1 MYRTFTLRNEKGQ
14 EYPLSSPD
22 FQRYGFLTEPDGL
35 GIDIKNAYVKL
46 GETFLRTES
55 DIQQGEFEGTML
67 FPSYPVY
74 REFANFI
81 FTSETLTLLY
91 EYEGSNGVYHRRCDF
106 ASVEKG
112 EMNEYGVLECK
123 VEFDLNTLYYFDEP
137 IDYYVIASETDRR
150 YTIPYPNRYVDFNA
164 LSLVIDNDGHIPA
177 SFACTIWGYIEYP
190 TIIISDVDDNELYNI
205 RLPKILQQG
214 ERIEYSSRDGEARI
228 QFIDSNG
235 TVTNLL
241 PSLSILNN
249 NFVRFPIGQ
258 YKLSFSGDTAVTNQI
273 TYAVYKYYKAV

>member
-35 GIDIKNAYVKL
+35 GINIKNTYVKL

-55 DIQQGEFEGTML
+55 VIQQGEFEGKML

-91 EYEGSNGVYHRRCDF
+91 VYEGSNGVYHRRCDF
-106 ASVEKG
+106 VDIDKG
-112 EMNEYGVLECK
+112 EMNEYGILECK
-123 VEFDLNTLYYFDEP
+123 VEFELDTLYYFENP
-137 IDYYVIASETDRR
+137 IDYYVIASEIDRR

-190 TIIISDVDDNELYNI
+190 TIIITDTNDNELYNI
-205 RLPKILQQG
+205 KFPKILQQG

-228 QFIDSNG
+228 QFIDSSG
-235 TVTNLL
+235 AVTNLL
-241 PSLSILNN
+241 PSLSILQN
-249 NFVRFPIGQ
+249 NFVRIPIGQ
-258 YKLSFSGDTAVTNQI
+258 YKLSFEGDTAVTNQI